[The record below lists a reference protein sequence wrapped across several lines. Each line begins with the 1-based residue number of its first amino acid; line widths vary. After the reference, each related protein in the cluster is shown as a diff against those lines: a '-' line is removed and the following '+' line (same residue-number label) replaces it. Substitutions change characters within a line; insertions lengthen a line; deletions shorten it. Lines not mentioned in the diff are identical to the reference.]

1 MNTLPLSLYDLVKY
15 GLGGETFQSFVDHY
29 EEKYEAST
37 IDGFTI
43 DPTQL
48 GYTWQ
53 QLIASVKA
61 TVLPTYVDPESPGYE
76 MPLNE
81 VSGKTGNIPTM
92 KNFYRLNRVVV
103 REKLQL
109 LQKLGSNAAILSN
122 EMKDVF
128 MGLLDEGTERLV
140 QSYWNALKHQ
150 RDQIVSKGQFTIN
163 NINNPRGYG
172 DVTIGFGIDATHFDT
187 LTGQKRWWTDA
198 THETEGTDADPI
210 GYLKNRVKA
219 IRRTYHY
226 VGALSMEISQAL
238 WDDLVGHS
246 KFLVE
251 IGKRLSVTA
260 SVVKTDDDYI
270 ATAKYASDEALLEAL
285 RKMIRV
291 DSIKVRDSYAY
302 VAQVIADDEG
312 VNDIVSVPV
321 DNFDPKNISFI
332 PEGNIGS
339 IKGVEPISLGHKP
352 EEVARH
358 HGGRLLL
365 EQRFEPKTHSIY
377 IDSEAAQLCVLSVP
391 QYTFISTVTA

>member
-1 MNTLPLSLYDLVKY
+1 MNTLPLSLHDLVQY

-29 EEKYEAST
+29 EEKYEATT
-37 IDGFTI
+37 IEGFKI

-53 QLIASVKA
+53 QLIASIKA

-109 LQKLGSNAAILSN
+109 LQKLGSNAAVLSN

-128 MGLLDEGTERLV
+128 MGLLDEGTEKLV

-150 RDQIVSKGQFTIN
+150 RDQIVSKGQFVIN
-163 NINNPRGYG
+163 NINNPRGFG
-172 DVTIGFGIDATHFDT
+172 DVTIGFGIDASHFET
-187 LTGQKRWWTDA
+187 LSGQKRWWTDA
-198 THETEGTDADPI
+198 AHETEGTDADPV

-226 VGALSMEISQAL
+226 VGALSMEISQSL
-238 WDDLVGHS
+238 WDDLQSHS
-246 KFLVE
+246 KFLLAAGRR
-251 IGKRLSVTA
+251 I
-260 SVVKTDDDYI
+260 
-270 ATAKYASDEALLEAL
+270 YASSLINGNDDAVIAATKNADEQLLLETL
-285 RKMIRV
+285 RKLIRV

-302 VAQVIADDEG
+302 VAKVQADADG
-312 VNDIVSVPV
+312 VPDIVATPV
-321 DNFDPKNISFI
+321 DNFDPKNVSFI

-339 IKGVEPISLGHKP
+339 IMGVEPISLGHKP